1 MLIRSGSRM
10 AMECGAS
17 VMGDERDGPPKVKL
31 YGSEFSYTKFL
42 PLEDRMNILAMGQ
55 RKGLEQRLKREKR
68 TSREFVLAERRVVG
82 CSHVWQPVHK
92 FLHREY
98 MHCPRCGAIKH
109 QDGTV
114 WFFVG
119 RKAVKLMSEKP

>member
-1 MLIRSGSRM
+1 MTIGD
-10 AMECGAS
+10 GTS
-17 VMGDERDGPPKVKL
+17 VTGKKDKPPKVKL
-31 YGSEFSYTKFL
+31 YGSDFAYTKFL

-55 RKGLEQRLKREKR
+55 KKGARAQRLKHEERS
-68 TSREFVLAERRVVG
+68 TREFVSAERRVVG
-82 CSHVWQPVHK
+82 CSHAWQPVHK
-92 FLHREY
+92 LFHREY

-119 RKAVKLMSEKP
+119 RKAVKLMTEKP

>member
-1 MLIRSGSRM
+1 MWG
-10 AMECGAS
+10 GPS
-17 VMGDERDGPPKVKL
+17 VTDKRDKPPKVKL

-55 RKGLEQRLKREKR
+55 RKGVEARLERKKRS
-68 TSREFVLAERRVVG
+68 SREFVLTERKVVG
-82 CSHVWQPVHK
+82 CSHDWQPVHK

-109 QDGTV
+109 LDGTV

-119 RKAVKLMSEKP
+119 RKAVKLMREKP

>member
-1 MLIRSGSRM
+1 MLIQSGFRM
-10 AMECGAS
+10 AMGCGAS
-17 VMGDERDGPPKVKL
+17 VTADKRDRPKKVKL

-55 RKGLEQRLKREKR
+55 RRGLEERLKREKR
-68 TSREFVLAERRVVG
+68 STREFVLAERRVVG
-82 CSHVWQPVHK
+82 CSHVWKPVHRL
-92 FLHREY
+92 LHREY
-98 MHCPRCGAIKH
+98 MHCLRCGAVKH

-119 RKAVKLMSEKP
+119 RKAVKLMTEKP